1 MDLQMI
7 AAPVIGGI
15 IGLITNGLAIKMLF
29 RPHKEIYIGKFRLPF
44 TPGLIPKEKNRIA
57 AAIGKIIGNELLNS
71 ETLGKALC
79 SDEMQ
84 NAFYRKYENIAE
96 QLKENDK
103 LLKDVL
109 EETGPEF

>member
-44 TPGLIPKEKNRIA
+44 TPGLIPKEKI
-57 AAIGKIIGNELLNS
+57 EL
-71 ETLGKALC
+71 
-79 SDEMQ
+79 Q
-84 NAFYRKYENIAE
+84 
-96 QLKENDK
+96 QQ
-103 LLKDVL
+103 
-109 EETGPEF
+109 

>member
-57 AAIGKIIGNELLNS
+57 AAIGKSIGNELLNS

-84 NAFYRKYENIAE
+84 NA
-96 QLKENDK
+96 
-103 LLKDVL
+103 
-109 EETGPEF
+109 

>member
-57 AAIGKIIGNELLNS
+57 AAIGKIIGKMCIRDSTSGGACGLIRS
-71 ETLGKALC
+71 
-79 SDEMQ
+79 
-84 NAFYRKYENIAE
+84 NAKN
-96 QLKENDK
+96 LTKS
-103 LLKDVL
+103 
-109 EETGPEF
+109 